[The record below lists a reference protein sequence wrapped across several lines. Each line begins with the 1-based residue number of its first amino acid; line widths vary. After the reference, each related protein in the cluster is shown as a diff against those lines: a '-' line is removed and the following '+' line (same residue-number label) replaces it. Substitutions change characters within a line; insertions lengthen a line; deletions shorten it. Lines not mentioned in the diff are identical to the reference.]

1 MTTLAIK
8 AAAVPTLRCLGAV
21 TVLATVVG
29 CVSTQQPQAET
40 SPLGSA
46 AAVTTGQQH
55 TVGQVE
61 ISLPNSFAVQSG
73 EKKRYGWPWA
83 ASVEQTGEPST
94 LVVINPDYPSHKTPA
109 AVLKDIQT
117 VIATKASNYATKAAQ
132 PISVAGSGK
141 SLLQDF
147 SYSGDDGT
155 QYAGSYLASCASAKT
170 GDENPTCFV
179 VRITGEAP
187 LDTATRNAVLKSVTW
202 VPKSA
207 SGS

>member
-1 MTTLAIK
+1 M
-8 AAAVPTLRCLGAV
+8 
-21 TVLATVVG
+21 TVLAVLAG
-29 CVSTQQPQAET
+29 CVSTQQPRAET

-46 AAVTTGQQH
+46 AAVTTDQKH
-55 TVGQVE
+55 TVGQVQ
-61 ISLPNSFAVQSG
+61 ISLPGSFVVQSG

-83 ASVEQTGEPST
+83 ASVEQTGKPST
-94 LVVINPDYPSHKTPA
+94 LVVMNPDYPAHKSPA
-109 AVLKDIQT
+109 AVLDDIQS
-117 VIATKASNYATKAAQ
+117 VIATKASNYTTKAAQ
-132 PISVAGSGK
+132 SISVAGSGK

-170 GDENPTCFV
+170 GDEDPTCFV
-179 VRITGEAP
+179 VRITGKTP
-187 LDTATRNAVLKSVTW
+187 LDIPTRNAVLKSVTW